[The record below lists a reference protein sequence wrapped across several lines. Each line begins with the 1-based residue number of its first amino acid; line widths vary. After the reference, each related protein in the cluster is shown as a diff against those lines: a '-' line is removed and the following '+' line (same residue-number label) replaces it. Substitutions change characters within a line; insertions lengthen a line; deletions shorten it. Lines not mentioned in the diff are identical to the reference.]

1 LGSSGAIRAHRRSSI
16 SGWDMA
22 DRTKRSEPVQEPGQ

>member
-1 LGSSGAIRAHRRSSI
+1 LGRSGAIRAHKRSSI

-22 DRTKRSEPVQEPGQ
+22 DRTKRSAPVQEAGQ